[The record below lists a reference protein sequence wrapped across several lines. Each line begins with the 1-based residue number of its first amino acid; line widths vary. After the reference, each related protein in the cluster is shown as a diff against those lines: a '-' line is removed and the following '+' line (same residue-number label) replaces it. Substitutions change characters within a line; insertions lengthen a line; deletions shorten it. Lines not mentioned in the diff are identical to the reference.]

1 MYRRALIGLTLASA
15 LMLGASACSSSTS
28 SSSTTTPGTGTSTG
42 KTVVLTEEA
51 NTGVT
56 FTQNFNP
63 FDSNSL
69 STEMNMR
76 TLAYEPLLEFDFLQP
91 TTIHDWLAT
100 GYAWSNAGDTLTFDL
115 RHGVTWSDGKPFTSA
130 DVAFTFNLMN
140 DNAAANYSGS
150 RRLQVL

>member
-1 MYRRALIGLTLASA
+1 
-15 LMLGASACSSSTS
+15 MLGGVRLWLQHS

-91 TTIHDWLAT
+91 TPIHDWLAT
-100 GYAWSNAGDTLTFDL
+100 GYAWSNNGKTLTFTCAMVSP
-115 RHGVTWSDGKPFTSA
+115 GVTE
-130 DVAFTFNLMN
+130 
-140 DNAAANYSGS
+140 S
-150 RRLQVL
+150 RSRARTWRSRST